1 MSLLNSHAS
10 TWAEVD
16 LNAIRHNFQE
26 IKRLAGPHTE
36 ILCVVK
42 GDAYGHGMLEVSALL
57 DRLGANFFGVSDLE
71 EGIVLRKNGI
81 TKPILLFESTLPAH
95 ARQIVD
101 YNLTP
106 TICTIELAY
115 SLNRYAKTRGR
126 RIDIHIDVDT
136 GMGRLGVWHEEAFE
150 FIQKVNRLANLSIKG
165 IYTHFPVADTDPRF
179 TKNQMK
185 HLYALVSRLDKM
197 GVVVPYI
204 HAANS
209 MGLVNYTD
217 LHPNSYSQVKVSTD
231 YNNIFGEVSKTH
243 LLNLVRP
250 GLMLYGLYPSPRL
263 KKKIRLKPALSV
275 QSKIVFLKNVRR
287 GRGISYGHTFIA
299 PKDLTVATLA
309 IGYKDGYLRC
319 LSNRAF
325 VLIGGQRCPI
335 VGRVT
340 MDQIMVDVSKL
351 KSLKVGTTAVILGK
365 QKGNFISADELAK
378 YAGTISYEI
387 VCSLGN
393 HLPRIYKT
401 KPSIIDLRTTNGTE

>member
-1 MSLLNSHAS
+1 MHS
-10 TWAEVD
+10 TIAHVD
-16 LNAIRHNFQE
+16 LKAIRHNFLQ

-42 GDAYGHGMLEVSALL
+42 GDAYGHGMVKVSALL
-57 DRLGANFFGVSDLE
+57 DKLGANFFFVSDIE
-71 EGIVLRKNGI
+71 EGILLRKNRI
-81 TKPILLFESTLPAH
+81 IKPILLFESTLPSH

-106 TICTIELAY
+106 TICTLELAN
-115 SLNRYAKTRGR
+115 SLNRYAKARGR

-165 IYTHFPVADTDPRF
+165 IYTHFPVADTNRTF
-179 TKNQMK
+179 TRNQMK
-185 HLYALVSRLDKM
+185 HLYELISRLDKI

-209 MGLVNYTD
+209 LGLIHY
-217 LHPNSYSQVKVSTD
+217 
-231 YNNIFGEVSKTH
+231 KTK

-263 KKKIRLKPALSV
+263 KHKITLKPSLSV
-275 QSKIVFLKNVRR
+275 QSKIVFLKKVRR
-287 GRGISYGHTFIA
+287 GQGISYGHTFIA
-299 PKDLTVATLA
+299 RQNMTVATLA
-309 IGYKDGYLRC
+309 IGYRDGYLRC
-319 LSNRAF
+319 LSNQAS
-325 VLIGGQRCPI
+325 VLIDGKRCPI

-340 MDQIMVDVSKL
+340 MDQIMVDVSKV
-351 KSLKVGTTAVILGK
+351 KSVKVGTTAVILGTQK
-365 QKGNFISADELAK
+365 QNSISADELAE

-393 HLPRIYKT
+393 HLPRVY
-401 KPSIIDLRTTNGTE
+401 RE